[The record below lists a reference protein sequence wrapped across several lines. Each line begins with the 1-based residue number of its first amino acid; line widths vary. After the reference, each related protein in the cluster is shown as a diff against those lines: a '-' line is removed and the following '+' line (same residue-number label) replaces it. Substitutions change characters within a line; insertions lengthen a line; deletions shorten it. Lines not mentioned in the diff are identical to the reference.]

1 MNKIKLNSLVVLT
14 AFAATAVVYSADS
27 KPPEKSFNDYKV
39 IWEQNM
45 FVKDRRKPNSATS
58 RGSFNSRGNERPT
71 RAPETLFA
79 LRGVVFEE
87 SKFYAYLE
95 DMSAGKMLRLTVND
109 PIAKGK
115 IADIEIDAVAYE
127 SNGQTTWVTVGTDLR
142 GQSAVLPSSD
152 SYGSSQPARVTPTPT
167 KTPGTASAT
176 DEENPEDPGAAV
188 TPPATTAADPST
200 MSLEEKMRQRRLQGK

>member
-1 MNKIKLNSLVVLT
+1 MNKSKLNSLVVLT
-14 AFAATAVVYSADS
+14 AFAATTVVYSADS
-27 KPPEKSFNDYKV
+27 KPPEKSFNDYKI

-45 FVKDRRKPNSATS
+45 FVKDRRKPNTSATRGS
-58 RGSFNSRGNERPT
+58 RGGSDVRTT
-71 RAPETLFA
+71 RAVETLFA

-167 KTPGTASAT
+167 RTPGTASAT
-176 DEENPEDPGAAV
+176 DDENPEDPGTNV

>member
-39 IWEQNM
+39 VWEQNM
-45 FVKDRRKPNSATS
+45 FVKDRRKPYTSTTRGS
-58 RGSFNSRGNERPT
+58 RGGSDNIRTT

-87 SKFYAYLE
+87 GTFHAYLE
-95 DMSAGKMLRLTVND
+95 DMTAGKLLRLTVGES
-109 PIAKGK
+109 IAKGK

-127 SNGQTTWVTVGTDLR
+127 SNGQTTWVTVGSDLR

-152 SYGSSQPARVTPTPT
+152 SYGSSQPPRVTPTPT

-176 DEENPEDPGAAV
+176 DDEGNEEPGTAV
-188 TPPATTAADPST
+188 TPPATTTADPST